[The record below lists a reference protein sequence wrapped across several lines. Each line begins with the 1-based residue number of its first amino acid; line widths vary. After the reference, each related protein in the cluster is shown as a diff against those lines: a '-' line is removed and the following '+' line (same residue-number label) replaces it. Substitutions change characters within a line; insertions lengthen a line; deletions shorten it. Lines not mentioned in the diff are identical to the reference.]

1 MTPEQIRLVQ
11 ESFRRIAPQGGE
23 AFARTFYE
31 RLFALDP
38 ALEPLFAGDMR
49 QQRRRLMAGL
59 ALMVE
64 ALGDPETIIPLLQAL
79 GWRQAACGVRPEH
92 VATIGDA
99 LLAALKESLGPVFG
113 NEVQAAWA
121 AGYVTVAVTVL
132 LAMRQ
137 AQLSAVAVAVTA
149 RAA

>member
-11 ESFRRIAPQGGE
+11 ESFRRIAPQGE

-38 ALEPLFAGDMR
+38 ALEPPFAGDTR
-49 QQRRRLMAGL
+49 QQRRGLMAGL

-64 ALGDPETIIPLLQAL
+64 ALGDPETIVPLLQAL

-99 LLAALKESLGPVFG
+99 LLAALKESLGPAFG
-113 NEVQAAWA
+113 NELRAAWTA
-121 AGYVTVAVTVL
+121 CYVMVEVITL
-132 LAMRQ
+132 QAMRQ
-137 AQLSAVAVAVTA
+137 AKPNAVAVAV

>member
-1 MTPEQIRLVQ
+1 MQ

-38 ALEPLFAGDMR
+38 ALEPLFADDMR

-64 ALGDPETIIPLLQAL
+64 ALSDPEAIVPLLQAL
-79 GWRQAACGVRPEH
+79 GWHQAACGVRPEEH

-99 LLAALKESLGPVFG
+99 LLAALKESLGPAFG
-113 NEVQAAWA
+113 DEVRAAWA

-137 AQLSAVAVAVTA
+137 ARLSGVAVAVTA

>member
-11 ESFRRIAPQGGE
+11 ESFRRIAPQGE

-38 ALEPLFAGDMR
+38 ALEPLFAGDVR
-49 QQRRRLMAGL
+49 QQRRGLMAGL

-64 ALGDPETIIPLLQAL
+64 ALSDPEAIVPLLQAL
-79 GWRQAACGVRPEH
+79 GWHQAAYRFRPEH

-99 LLAALKESLGPVFG
+99 LLAALKESLGPAFG
-113 NEVQAAWA
+113 NEVRAAWA